1 MTPYLLWLKNAR
13 GEANVGADEVTG
25 YSGEDIPK
33 EAPRN
38 FTLLDVVGPRSA
50 LVAWS
55 PVDPDSLR
63 GEFKGYKIKTWIDE
77 PDGEEKAREIIMRS
91 DTSRQ
96 LVQSFKPYAV
106 NLAVVYAFNGAYN
119 GPPSPRIRFQTPEG
133 KPGPVDELECFPM
146 GSSALLLAWKKPEE
160 VNGQLRGYRIYYQE
174 VVGTKLGPL
183 LERKPRINDPK
194 TDKAKIAGLKPHS
207 KYRITV
213 KATTTPGE
221 GMPYYTECETNPQAT
236 EPPSRPRGKYYL
248 LNPEAETGHAR
259 VKVTW
264 QPQIEGNPG
273 SHFFVQVRTAVET
286 KIIIL
291 LLKTLEFSK
300 LIQKYALSKIF
311 KI

>member
-1 MTPYLLWLKNAR
+1 M
-13 GEANVGADEVTG
+13 
-25 YSGEDIPK
+25 
-33 EAPRN
+33 
-38 FTLLDVVGPRSA
+38 
-50 LVAWS
+50 
-55 PVDPDSLR
+55 
-63 GEFKGYKIKTWIDE
+63 
-77 PDGEEKAREIIMRS
+77 
-91 DTSRQ
+91 
-96 LVQSFKPYAV
+96 
-106 NLAVVYAFNGAYN
+106 
-119 GPPSPRIRFQTPEG
+119 
-133 KPGPVDELECFPM
+133 DELECFPM

-221 GMPYYTECETNPQAT
+221 GMPYYTECETNPQSL

-248 LNPEAETGHAR
+248 LNPEEKTGHAR

-273 SHFFVQVRTAVET
+273 SHFFVQVSLNFYVQMRRNQNDMHIQRT
-286 KIIIL
+286 ICML
-291 LLKTLEFSK
+291 LGVVSLVYWGTM
-300 LIQKYALSKIF
+300 
-311 KI
+311 